1 MRYSSN
7 SKFGVI
13 FDCDGTLVDTL
24 EDIAA
29 AMNRSLNLHGF
40 PPVPLEKYPAMVGWG
55 IVRLAQLALPQEARN
70 DETIQAVAADAVSI
84 YNEQPLI
91 KTKPYPGM
99 CELAVELKSRKIR
112 TAVLSNK
119 PDPVLAQVIGGL
131 FPAETF
137 TAVRGERSGESRKP
151 DPTLVW
157 DLLTEMDLS
166 PHNVLFMGDSE
177 IDMETA
183 RNAGC
188 YPLGVTWGYRAR
200 EELEAAGAAR
210 IIDRPD
216 EVWELLGR
224 RF

>member
-55 IVRLAQLALPQEARN
+55 IVKLAQLALPEEARS
-70 DETIQAVAADAVSI
+70 DETIQAAAADAVRI

-99 CELAVELKSRKIR
+99 RELAAELKSRKIK

-119 PDPVLAQVIGGL
+119 PDPVLAQVIEGL
-131 FPAETF
+131 FPAGTF
-137 TAVRGERSGESRKP
+137 NAVRGERPGGTRKP
-151 DPTLVW
+151 DPALVW
-157 DLLTEMDLS
+157 DLLVELNMS
-166 PHNVLFMGDSE
+166 PHNTLFMGDSE
-177 IDMETA
+177 IDIETA

-188 YPLGVTWGYRAR
+188 YPLGVNWGYRTR

-224 RF
+224 R

>member
-1 MRYSSN
+1 MRNLKS
-7 SKFGVI
+7 GVI

-29 AMNRSLNLHGF
+29 AMNRSLYLHGF
-40 PPVPLEKYPAMVGWG
+40 PSIPLEKYPAMVGWG
-55 IVRLAQLALPQEARN
+55 IVKLAQLALPEEAQT
-70 DETIQAVAADAVSI
+70 DETIRAVAADAVRI

-99 CELAVELKSRKIR
+99 RELAAELKNRKIK

-119 PDPVLAQVIGGL
+119 PEPVLTQVIEGL
-131 FPAETF
+131 FPAGTF
-137 TAVRGERSGESRKP
+137 NAIRGERPGGGRKP
-151 DPTLVW
+151 DPALVW
-157 DLLTEMDLS
+157 DLLAEMDLS

-177 IDMETA
+177 IDIETA

-188 YPLGVTWGYRAR
+188 FPLGVTWGYRTR

-210 IIDRPD
+210 IIDKPE
-216 EVWELLGR
+216 EVWDIIGR
-224 RF
+224 K